1 MRIRAHLFALL
12 AVTALLFPLAAL
24 PIGGTHAQARTTPTV
39 VTLPGYQTSVWARG
53 TTAYSHPDSIFSDG
67 QHIWVGYQN
76 ATAKDGSD
84 HKSSTVVEYSLTGQ
98 VMRTF
103 AALGHC
109 DGLRMDPTTHLVWAL
124 SDEDGNPHLT
134 TIDPT
139 TGATQLYQFPKT
151 PHGGGYDDMAFT
163 HGLAFID
170 ASNPTLDKNG
180 INPYPALDTITLS
193 NGQAQLTPVLMGNA
207 TSLDITS
214 GNNKKV
220 TLNLIDPDS
229 MTFDPL
235 GDLVLDNQAG
245 AQLVFIKHPGISQQ
259 SVRSLIIGDQVD
271 DTIWPSAT
279 VGRLLISDTASNQIV
294 SLQSSA
300 FPKGS
305 VYAAAPND
313 SGVGGFVGTINLS
326 TGFIT
331 PVAIGLSSPHGM
343 VFVPNAM

>member
-1 MRIRAHLFALL
+1 MRIGASIAASL
-12 AVTALLFPLAAL
+12 AVTALVFPLATLSTGSA
-24 PIGGTHAQARTTPTV
+24 GAQGSTSSAV
-39 VTLPGYQTSVWARG
+39 VTLPGYQASVWASG
-53 TTAYSHPDSIFSDG
+53 TATYSNPDSIFSDG

-76 ATAKDGSD
+76 VTAKDGSD
-84 HKSSTVVEYSLTGQ
+84 HKSSTVVEYSQTGQ

-207 TSLDITS
+207 TSLDITA

-229 MTFDPL
+229 MTFDPQ

-245 AQLVFIKHPGISQQ
+245 AQLVFIKHPGTSQQ
-259 SVRSLIIGDQVD
+259 SVRSLMIGDQVD
-271 DTIWPSAT
+271 DTIWPRAAA
-279 VGRLLISDTASNQIV
+279 GRLLISDTAANQVV

-300 FPKGS
+300 SPKGS
-305 VYAAAPND
+305 VYTAAPND